1 MSSHLDAPFT
11 RITNEILE
19 EIAKRKFNGTQY
31 GIIISILRNTYGF
44 QRKSHGMSLTFIAEA
59 TDTKKAQVKR
69 ELDKLIEMK
78 VIKVYAEGTYTTSR
92 EIGFNKNFSEWQ
104 IEDSTLNRVHP
115 KKSIV
120 PESEYGEYPN
130 QSTGGVPGLGY
141 QERKSFKE
149 NLKEITTGENND
161 FEKVNKE
168 YGRIHQCMGLK
179 PSDWPTVTELL
190 SKGVQADLIINVME
204 EKHAKKVEDGGKVHS
219 FSFYTNAI
227 KEKHKGK
234 GAKSS
239 RMSIFDELERELG

>member
-130 QSTGGVPGLGY
+130 QSTG
-141 QERKSFKE
+141 
-149 NLKEITTGENND
+149 
-161 FEKVNKE
+161 E
-168 YGRIHQCMGLK
+168 Y
-179 PSDWPTVTELL
+179 PD
-190 SKGVQADLIINVME
+190 
-204 EKHAKKVEDGGKVHS
+204 
-219 FSFYTNAI
+219 
-227 KEKHKGK
+227 
-234 GAKSS
+234 
-239 RMSIFDELERELG
+239 